1 MQNGDEESGVQGPH
15 LPEFPPRGGWRTLL
29 ESWVSRQRQLRAR
42 VSAQAQEP
50 KTSLIDPS
58 PIRLTSY
65 PKQLSDLRPLYEIN
79 ERCLELLV
87 SAARTDCPTLPLV
100 CYLRELLCSAMPD
113 TLARAAHRP
122 LLLIDMQ
129 LTNGELW
136 RAATDRPV
144 RRPTRRPASQG
155 AFSRPVAV
163 QLARAALGLAWHTAH
178 AAPHEIWLLG
188 MTTDVADAIA
198 QLGVTELDSAA
209 ERYFKHLRPRWEDRP
224 AVWRRLL
231 LSAQSEEIRRT
242 RDFNLYGIQLLTAEL
257 LAPVGRAR
265 SAS

>member
-1 MQNGDEESGVQGPH
+1 MKHLGPY
-15 LPEFPPRGGWRTLL
+15 LPEYPPRGGWRALL
-29 ESWVSRQRQLRAR
+29 ESWLSRQRQLRAK
-42 VSAQAQEP
+42 VSARAQER

-58 PIRLTSY
+58 PIRLTSHS
-65 PKQLSDLRPLYEIN
+65 KQLSDLRPFYEIN

-87 SAARTDCPTLPLV
+87 RAARTDRPTFPLV
-100 CYLRELLCSAMPD
+100 CYLRELLCSAMPE

-144 RRPTRRPASQG
+144 RPTPRPTCQG
-155 AFSRPVAV
+155 AFSRPAAV
-163 QLARAALGLAWHTAH
+163 HLARAALRLAWHTAH

-188 MTTDVADAIA
+188 MTTNVADAIA

-209 ERYFKHLRPRWEDRP
+209 ERYFRYLRPRWEDRP

-231 LSAQSEEIRRT
+231 LSAQSEDFSRI

-257 LAPVGRAR
+257 MSPVGRSR

>member
-1 MQNGDEESGVQGPH
+1 MQNGDEESRAQGPH
-15 LPEFPPRGGWRTLL
+15 LPEYPPRGGWRTLL

-58 PIRLTSY
+58 PIRLTSH
-65 PKQLSDLRPLYEIN
+65 PKHLSDLRPLYEIN
-79 ERCLELLV
+79 ERCVELLV

-144 RRPTRRPASQG
+144 RPTPRSACHGAFPRPA
-155 AFSRPVAV
+155 AV
-163 QLARAALGLAWHTAH
+163 QLARWTLSFAWHKVR
-178 AAPHEIWLLG
+178 AAPHELCLLG
-188 MTTDVADAIA
+188 ISTDVARAIA
-198 QLGVTELDSAA
+198 QLPITEIAPVA
-209 ERYFKHLRPRWEDRP
+209 ERYCRYVRPRWEDRP

-231 LSAQSEEIRRT
+231 LSAQSEDIRRT
-242 RDFNLYGIQLLTAEL
+242 RDANLYGIQLLTAEL
-257 LAPVGRAR
+257 LAPVGRSR